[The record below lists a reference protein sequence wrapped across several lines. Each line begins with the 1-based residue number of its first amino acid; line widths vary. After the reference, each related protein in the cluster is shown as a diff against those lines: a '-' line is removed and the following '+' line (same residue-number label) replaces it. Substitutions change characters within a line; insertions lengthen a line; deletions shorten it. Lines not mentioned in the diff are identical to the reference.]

1 MNKKILILGAGFGGL
16 DTALN
21 LRKELDDSYTIELID
36 KSEYFIIGFTK
47 FDVMF
52 GRRSAED
59 VKSYYKDLAIEGVNF
74 IQDEILLIDPEQKN
88 VKTVSAEF
96 GYDYLVVALG
106 ADTFPDAIPG
116 FVEGGY
122 EFYSLKGGEKLYTA
136 IDNFR
141 SGTIVISI
149 FSKPYK
155 CPPAP
160 YEAAFQ
166 LDEYF
171 KQKGVR
177 DDVNI
182 KVLIPSPIPLP
193 IAPNVSQRIEELLTE
208 RNIELYSKHKVTELD
223 NANKSAVIENHEPMP
238 YDLFIGIPIHKP
250 PKVIRESALGN
261 GGWISI
267 STDNLETPYEN
278 VYAIGDVTNVPV
290 GEFAVPK
297 SGALAENGAEVVV
310 SDILSK
316 IKGEESTLRYEGV
329 GSCFVELGEGKV
341 GKLNTNFLGKP
352 EPEVSL
358 EGPTVEFKQDK
369 IRFEKDRIEKWFGV
383 KQNQ

>member
-52 GRRSAED
+52 GRRTAED

-74 IQDEILLIDPEQKN
+74 IHDEILLIDPEQKN
-88 VKTVSAEF
+88 VKTVSGEF

-193 IAPNVSQRIEELLTE
+193 IAPNVSERIEELLTE

-223 NANKSAVIENHEPMP
+223 IANKSAVIENREPMP

-316 IKGEESTLRYEGV
+316 IKGEESTLRYEGI
-329 GSCFVELGEGKV
+329 GTCFVELGEGMV

-383 KQNQ
+383 RQNQ